1 MEEVKFKSG
10 DYVIKQGDD
19 GETQFVVDEGKLDCF
34 KKFSVGAEDTYLKT
48 YVPGEA
54 FGELA
59 LLYNAPR
66 AASIIAKE
74 DSVCF
79 SLDRDCFNNI
89 VKDSSMKKREKYED
103 FLQKVEILDSQE
115 SYDKMKICDVLK
127 SETYSGTGEYII
139 KQGEQGDT
147 FYLLIEG
154 TFVPFDKLNA
164 IMYFKNFDFRKKS

>member
-1 MEEVKFKSG
+1 MALYCFEDLPQKMAKKKSAQRISVSAEAYGMFNQKKAFVPRVIEKSMEARERLSKRLSEAFMFSNLDEKEKNIVQDAMEEMKFKTG

-34 KKFSVGAEDTYLKT
+34 KKFTVGAEDTYLKT
-48 YVPGEA
+48 YIPGEA

-79 SLDRDCFNNI
+79 SLDL
-89 VKDSSMKKREKYED
+89 S
-103 FLQKVEILDSQE
+103 
-115 SYDKMKICDVLK
+115 
-127 SETYSGTGEYII
+127 
-139 KQGEQGDT
+139 
-147 FYLLIEG
+147 LIH
-154 TFVPFDKLNA
+154 
-164 IMYFKNFDFRKKS
+164 I